1 MIQLQFVNFKRGS
14 YITVEGRPQNNIF
27 YIIQCGNVRVHKE
40 NSIPGQKEEILGPG
54 DFIGVISCMSN
65 HSQVD
70 TVLALTDVVC
80 ISVRREQYPELIE
93 KNTPVAMKIIRTFA
107 NRMRLLNDTLVLATL
122 NNSASQSPEQIY
134 RVASYY
140 DKMNKP
146 SIAVFAYYQYVKAN
160 PAGIN
165 VLLAKTRFNA
175 LRAKSRAV
183 YFESNQDLLR
193 KYPKDTMIMA
203 EQQSGADMFIIQSG
217 RVKIS
222 KVVDGSEVTLAILKK
237 GDMFGEMALLENKPR
252 SACAIAEEDCTLM
265 TVNRSNFNQMVQ
277 TQPQLIAKLTTTLA
291 ERLFQT
297 QRQLLN
303 SQIRDPISKMTDM
316 LALQIE
322 KARVAIDQ
330 KNKTSYQ
337 TDLTPLD
344 IATMCGLSQ
353 DEKNIFV
360 PKFSLSPVIKLSP
373 ENKIF
378 VPDCLELIKQSA
390 FIRKQHKE
398 R

>member
-40 NSIPGQKEEILGPG
+40 NSIPCQKEEILGPG

>member
-1 MIQLQFVNFKRGS
+1 MIQLQFVNFKQGS

-27 YIIQCGNVRVHKE
+27 YIIQCGNVRVHRE
-40 NSIPGQKEEILGPG
+40 DSIPGQKEEMLGPG

-193 KYPKDTMIMA
+193 KYPKDTMIMS

-265 TVNRSNFNQMVQ
+265 TVNRSNFDQMVQ
-277 TQPQLIAKLTTTLA
+277 TQPQLIARLTTTLA

-322 KARVAIDQ
+322 KARVAIDP
-330 KNKTSYQ
+330 KNKTSYK

-344 IATMCGLSQ
+344 IAAMCGLSQ

>member
-1 MIQLQFVNFKRGS
+1 VIQLQFVNFKRGS

>member
-1 MIQLQFVNFKRGS
+1 MIQLQFVNFKQGS

-27 YIIQCGNVRVHKE
+27 YIIQCGNVRVHRE
-40 NSIPGQKEEILGPG
+40 DSIPGQKEEMLGPG

-134 RVASYY
+134 RVAAYY

-265 TVNRSNFNQMVQ
+265 TVNRSNFDQMVQ
-277 TQPQLIAKLTTTLA
+277 TQPQLIARLTTTLA

-322 KARVAIDQ
+322 KARVAIDP

-344 IATMCGLSQ
+344 IAAMCGLSQ

>member
-175 LRAKSRAV
+175 LRAKSLAV

-360 PKFSLSPVIKLSP
+360 PKFSLSPVVKLSP

>member
-1 MIQLQFVNFKRGS
+1 M
-14 YITVEGRPQNNIF
+14 
-27 YIIQCGNVRVHKE
+27 
-40 NSIPGQKEEILGPG
+40 LGPG

-265 TVNRSNFNQMVQ
+265 TVNRSNFDQMVQ
-277 TQPQLIAKLTTTLA
+277 TQPQLIARLTTTLA

-322 KARVAIDQ
+322 KARVAIDP

-344 IATMCGLSQ
+344 IAAMCGLSQ

>member
-1 MIQLQFVNFKRGS
+1 MIQLQFVNFKQGS

-360 PKFSLSPVIKLSP
+360 PKFSLSPVVKLSP

>member
-1 MIQLQFVNFKRGS
+1 M
-14 YITVEGRPQNNIF
+14 
-27 YIIQCGNVRVHKE
+27 
-40 NSIPGQKEEILGPG
+40 
-54 DFIGVISCMSN
+54 
-65 HSQVD
+65 
-70 TVLALTDVVC
+70 LALTDVVC

-360 PKFSLSPVIKLSP
+360 PKFSLSPVVKLSP

>member
-322 KARVAIDQ
+322 KARVAIEQ